1 MRLTAYTIYKY
12 IRTDKG
18 WRYCKPAFK
27 NGKIKQDI
35 VLVRGKEEH
44 HPEGFYYL
52 NVDGHW
58 EKVSENAAEAVK
70 QRSKCLAKQQY
81 ERTTG
86 EALPV
91 PESKGEL
98 LLDAIDAHLAKMELD
113 VAGRNKRPRTLG
125 AYRQALHEFSE
136 QSGVKYVSDVTAL
149 VISKHMSW
157 VVEHSPTK
165 SARTARNKYL
175 LILNFLK
182 RFGAV
187 PMAGAG
193 KSARPIGMNEA
204 PKFVEKPVEIYSN
217 EDLTNFFFL
226 CNQREAAVF
235 QTLHRA
241 GLRETELTT
250 LRRQDCR
257 LDGSAPFLNISER
270 PEYGFVPKWYAIRKV
285 NIDPVLVNLLRDWL
299 KTHEFELVF
308 PTPLGAVDGHILR
321 LCKRV
326 AQRARL
332 NPKDWHLHKFR
343 STFATHCLRKGMDLE
358 TLREQLGHRD
368 TESLRRYIKALKS
381 DDRAEKVNE
390 VWRENPA
397 ETASSEGMLRVEGDH
412 RRTN

>member
-1 MRLTAYTIYKY
+1 M
-12 IRTDKG
+12 
-18 WRYCKPAFK
+18 
-27 NGKIKQDI
+27 
-35 VLVRGKEEH
+35 
-44 HPEGFYYL
+44 
-52 NVDGHW
+52 
-58 EKVSENAAEAVK
+58 
-70 QRSKCLAKQQY
+70 LAKQQY

-98 LLDAIDAHLAKMELD
+98 LLDYRRPSCQ
-113 VAGRNKRPRTLG
+113 AGTGCGGEEKRPRTLG

-217 EDLTNFFFL
+217 EDLTDFFFL
-226 CNQREAAVF
+226 CNEREAAVF

-285 NIDPVLVNLLRDWL
+285 NIDPVLVTFSGIGSRRMSLNWSFLRHWEPW
-299 KTHEFELVF
+299 T
-308 PTPLGAVDGHILR
+308 GI
-321 LCKRV
+321 
-326 AQRARL
+326 
-332 NPKDWHLHKFR
+332 
-343 STFATHCLRKGMDLE
+343 S
-358 TLREQLGHRD
+358 
-368 TESLRRYIKALKS
+368 
-381 DDRAEKVNE
+381 
-390 VWRENPA
+390 
-397 ETASSEGMLRVEGDH
+397 
-412 RRTN
+412 